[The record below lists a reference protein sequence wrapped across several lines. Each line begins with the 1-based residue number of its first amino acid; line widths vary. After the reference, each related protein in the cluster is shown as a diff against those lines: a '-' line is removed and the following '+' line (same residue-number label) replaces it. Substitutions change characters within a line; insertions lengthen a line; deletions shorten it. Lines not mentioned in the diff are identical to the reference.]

1 MCQDWFMTEV
11 VRPWRGVSAEDRR
24 AQRRSQLLDACL
36 DVVGARGVE
45 GTTVDAIVDGAG
57 LSKRYFYESFAD
69 RHDVLAEAVDVLMQG
84 VQARLVAAIG
94 GVESPAERLR
104 TTVATLVRAL
114 AEDTRSARLY
124 VEAGRSPAAEARRRQ
139 AFDAFS
145 QFVVEDVLEASMD
158 DARVAATAL
167 LVVAGTTD
175 VLARW
180 LAGGIDLSEV
190 EVVDLITEIGGS
202 LRWRS

>member
-1 MCQDWFMTEV
+1 MTEV

-24 AQRRSQLLDACL
+24 AQRRAQLLAACL
-36 DVVGARGVE
+36 DVVGERGVE
-45 GTTVDAIVDGAG
+45 GTTVDAIVEDAG

-69 RHDVLAEAVDVLMQG
+69 RPDVLAEAVDALMQR
-84 VQARLVAAIG
+84 VQGRLVAAIAEL
-94 GVESPAERLR
+94 ESPAERLR
-104 TTVATLVRAL
+104 ATVATLVRAL
-114 AEDTRSARLY
+114 AEDSRSARLY
-124 VEAGRSPAAEARRRQ
+124 VEAGRSPAAEARRHQ
-139 AFDAFS
+139 AFDVFS

-158 DARVAATAL
+158 DARIAATAL

-190 EVVDLITEIGGS
+190 ELVDLIAEIGDS
-202 LRWRS
+202 LRWRT